1 MPENQP
7 PESDPFADLY
17 GRLPD
22 PRTGARSSRESAP
35 QTDAAPP
42 SRRAAREARRA
53 ATEATPVTASDQ
65 AARAADD
72 SAAATSRAEAPR
84 QTASL
89 PAASAPAPAPRA
101 AEEQQGTRWGE
112 PSSLPGAAASSTAS
126 ERSPLPAGRSD
137 DAPGPRR
144 SGDTVPGPRRTSA
157 PTASGTPGA
166 AQPVR
171 EEASRAQ
178 AAAAAG
184 PRSVAPSSSDD
195 ALDARSAPASPN
207 AHPPRNAQ
215 PFRDA
220 QPIRD
225 TQSAV
230 WQAAARRAEAPSSAD
245 APRAAETPSSADAPR
260 SAETPRSSET
270 RPADTPRPAG
280 ANARRTEPSHDREP
294 VLVGAGAAAGTTA
307 PEASRSS
314 AASGSLEDLFTG
326 ETTTQQI
333 GWAPQKP
340 PKRRRSVGRW
350 IALAIV
356 LVLVGGVA
364 GGGIALWNTYGERV
378 QAFLGNGESL
388 EYEAGQATGEAR
400 VTIVS
405 GDTGQSVS
413 PKLFEAGVT
422 KASNSLYK
430 YMVDNAVGFTFQPGV
445 YKLQQQMTSA
455 AVLAALKDPASRLD
469 NSVQLRE
476 GLTLKQSLDIISE
489 QTSIPRADLDAA
501 VATPSTYG
509 VTASTLEGWIF
520 PATYDFDDGVTAPQV
535 IDRMVKRTIESLD
548 KAGVAPDDRERVLTI
563 ASIIER
569 EARSSEDFYKVS
581 RVIENRLQPDN
592 TETHGLLQMDSTA
605 QYGANELDA
614 GSSSSSANAL
624 NGDNPYN
631 TYKYPGL
638 PVGPIANAGDLAID
652 AAMHPV
658 DGPWYYFTTVNL
670 KTGETVFSTTYAD
683 QEKAVAQFQQWCR
696 ENPNGGC

>member
-7 PESDPFADLY
+7 PENDPFADLY

-22 PRTGARSSRESAP
+22 PRTGARSSRRAAASGEN
-35 QTDAAPP
+35 APP

-53 ATEATPVTASDQ
+53 ATEATPTISPEQ
-65 AARAADD
+65 AAEVAP
-72 SAAATSRAEAPR
+72 SVPAERGAE
-84 QTASL
+84 
-89 PAASAPAPAPRA
+89 PAPAPRVA
-101 AEEQQGTRWGE
+101 DAQ
-112 PSSLPGAAASSTAS
+112 PPLDPAASSERPRAFPVEPADAPRSGSTPAPRSAAEQSAARAEEHAPARRADHPSSQTTRDTAA
-126 ERSPLPAGRSD
+126 AGGRD
-137 DAPGPRR
+137 EAAPGPRR
-144 SGDTVPGPRRTSA
+144 NGASAAASTAATEPAVAGRASRAVRDQAPRTTSA
-157 PTASGTPGA
+157 QNTPSGAA
-166 AQPVR
+166 AQP
-171 EEASRAQ
+171 A
-178 AAAAAG
+178 
-184 PRSVAPSSSDD
+184 
-195 ALDARSAPASPN
+195 
-207 AHPPRNAQ
+207 
-215 PFRDA
+215 
-220 QPIRD
+220 RD
-225 TQSAV
+225 TQSAA
-230 WQAAARRAEAPSSAD
+230 WQAAARR
-245 APRAAETPSSADAPR
+245 ADAPR
-260 SAETPRSSET
+260 SAETPHAPSSS
-270 RPADTPRPAG
+270 
-280 ANARRTEPSHDREP
+280 RRTEPARDREP
-294 VLVGAGAAAGTTA
+294 ALVGPGAAAAASAA
-307 PEASRSS
+307 PGA
-314 AASGSLEDLFTG
+314 AASGSLEELFTG

-340 PKRRRSVGRW
+340 PKRRRHVGRW

-356 LVLVGGVA
+356 LILVGGVA
-364 GGGIALWNTYGERV
+364 GGGFALWNTYGERI

-388 EYEAGQATGEAR
+388 DYQAGQATGEAR

-445 YKLQQQMTSA
+445 YKLQQQMTSE
-455 AVLAALKDPASRLD
+455 AVIAALRDPANRLD

-489 QTSIPRADLDAA
+489 QTGIARADLDAA
-501 VATPSTYG
+501 VATPATYG
-509 VTASTLEGWIF
+509 VSAPTLEGWIF
-520 PATYDFDDGVTAPQV
+520 PATYDFDDGVTASQV

-548 KAGVAPDDRERVLTI
+548 KAGVAPNDRERILTI

-614 GSSSSSANAL
+614 GASSSSANAL
-624 NGDNPYN
+624 NSDNPYN

-670 KTGETVFSTTYAD
+670 STGETVFSTTYAD

>member
-7 PESDPFADLY
+7 PENDPFADLY

-53 ATEATPVTASDQ
+53 ATEATPIIGSEQ
-65 AARAADD
+65 AARAADE
-72 SAAATSRAEAPR
+72 STTPSAEAPR
-84 QTASL
+84 PAESL
-89 PAASAPAPAPRA
+89 PAAAAPAPAPRA
-101 AEEQQGTRWGE
+101 ADEQQAARRIE
-112 PSSLPGAAASSTAS
+112 PSSSPRAAASSIPS
-126 ERSPLPAGRSD
+126 ERSAPAARRSE

-144 SGDTVPGPRRTSA
+144 AGDTAPGPRRTGVPA
-157 PTASGTPGA
+157 ASGTPSD

-171 EEASRAQ
+171 
-178 AAAAAG
+178 
-184 PRSVAPSSSDD
+184 
-195 ALDARSAPASPN
+195 
-207 AHPPRNAQ
+207 
-215 PFRDA
+215 
-220 QPIRD
+220 D
-225 TQSAV
+225 TQSGA
-230 WQAAARRAEAPSSAD
+230 WQAAARRAD
-245 APRAAETPSSADAPR
+245 APRAADAPR
-260 SAETPRSSET
+260 S
-270 RPADTPRPAG
+270 G
-280 ANARRTEPSHDREP
+280 ANARRTEPSRDREP
-294 VLVGAGAAAGTTA
+294 VLVGAGAGAAAATA
-307 PEASRSS
+307 SGSG

-356 LVLVGGVA
+356 LILVGGVA
-364 GGGIALWNTYGERV
+364 GGGIALWNTYGDRV

-400 VTIVS
+400 VTIVD

-445 YKLQQQMTSA
+445 YKLQQQMTSE
-455 AVLAALKDPASRLD
+455 AVLAALKDPANRLD

-509 VTASTLEGWIF
+509 VTAPTLEGWIF
-520 PATYDFDDGVTAPQV
+520 PATYDFDDGVTAQQV

-548 KAGVAPDDRERVLTI
+548 KAGVAPDDRERILTI

-670 KTGETVFSTTYAD
+670 STGETVFSTTYAD

>member
-22 PRTGARSSRESAP
+22 PRNGARASRRSASEA
-35 QTDAAPP
+35 DAAPP

-53 ATEATPVTASDQ
+53 ATESTPIISSDDVSG
-65 AARAADD
+65 AAAAPT
-72 SAAATSRAEAPR
+72 SAAEPPPAPHATESTAPR
-84 QTASL
+84 TADSSQV
-89 PAASAPAPAPRA
+89 PGSAAPASAPRADAEPVSPLRSDAPSARRTDDHSGPQRSRVDPAP
-101 AEEQQGTRWGE
+101 
-112 PSSLPGAAASSTAS
+112 S
-126 ERSPLPAGRSD
+126 
-137 DAPGPRR
+137 PRR
-144 SGDTVPGPRRTSA
+144 SDVDPVPGPRRT
-157 PTASGTPGA
+157 GTPDA
-166 AQPVR
+166 A
-171 EEASRAQ
+171 ST
-178 AAAAAG
+178 
-184 PRSVAPSSSDD
+184 
-195 ALDARSAPASPN
+195 PAVSTP
-207 AHPPRNAQ
+207 AHPT
-215 PFRDA
+215 
-220 QPIRD
+220 RD
-225 TQSAV
+225 TQSAA
-230 WQAAARRAEAPSSAD
+230 WQAAARRADTPRSTET
-245 APRAAETPSSADAPR
+245 PRAASDS
-260 SAETPRSSET
+260 
-270 RPADTPRPAG
+270 
-280 ANARRTEPSHDREP
+280 RRTAPARDREP
-294 VLVGAGAAAGTTA
+294 ALVGAGGLAAAPGSSA
-307 PEASRSS
+307 PGS

-326 ETTTQQI
+326 ETTTPQI
-333 GWAPQKP
+333 GWTAPKP
-340 PKRRRSVGRW
+340 PKRRRRVGRW
-350 IALAIV
+350 IALVIV
-356 LVLVGGVA
+356 LLLVGGVA

-388 EYEAGQATGEAR
+388 EYDAGQATGEAR

-430 YMVDNAVGFTFQPGV
+430 YMVDNAVAFTFQPGV
-445 YKLQQQMTSA
+445 YKLQQQMTSE
-455 AVLAALKDPASRLD
+455 AVLTALRDPANRLD

-476 GLTLKQSLDIISE
+476 GLTLTQSLDIISE

-520 PATYDFDDGVTAPQV
+520 PATYDFDDGVTAQQV
-535 IDRMVKRTIESLD
+535 IDRMVKRTVESLD
-548 KAGVAPDDRERVLTI
+548 KAGVAPTDRERVLTI

-614 GSSSSSANAL
+614 GSSSSSENAL
-624 NGDNPYN
+624 TSDNPYN

-670 KTGETVFSTTYAD
+670 STGETVFSTTYAD

-696 ENPNGGC
+696 DNPNGGC

>member
-1 MPENQP
+1 MPENQS
-7 PESDPFADLY
+7 PENDPFADLY

-22 PRTGARSSRESAP
+22 PRTGARTSGEPAP

-53 ATEATPVTASDQ
+53 ATEATPIIGSEQ

-72 SAAATSRAEAPR
+72 SAATAPRAEAARP
-84 QTASL
+84 TESL
-89 PAASAPAPAPRA
+89 PAAQASAAAPAPAPRA
-101 AEEQQGTRWGE
+101 ADEQQGARRVE
-112 PSSLPGAAASSTAS
+112 PSSSPGASASSIAS
-126 ERSPLPAGRSD
+126 ERSASAPRRSE

-144 SGDTVPGPRRTSA
+144 GGDDIVPSLGRTGA
-157 PTASGTPGA
+157 PVASGTPA
-166 AQPVR
+166 AGQPVR
-171 EEASRAQ
+171 AEASRAQ
-178 AAAAAG
+178 SAA
-184 PRSVAPSSSDD
+184 
-195 ALDARSAPASPN
+195 
-207 AHPPRNAQ
+207 
-215 PFRDA
+215 
-220 QPIRD
+220 
-225 TQSAV
+225 
-230 WQAAARRAEAPSSAD
+230 WQAAARRADAPRPAQTSRSAD
-245 APRAAETPSSADAPR
+245 APHPE
-260 SAETPRSSET
+260 
-270 RPADTPRPAG
+270 
-280 ANARRTEPSHDREP
+280 ANARRTEPSRDREP
-294 VLVGAGAAAGTTA
+294 VLVGAGAGAA
-307 PEASRSS
+307 ASAASGS
-314 AASGSLEDLFTG
+314 GAASGSLEDLFTG

-356 LVLVGGVA
+356 LILVGGVA
-364 GGGIALWNTYGERV
+364 GGGIALWNTYGDRV

-400 VTIVS
+400 VTIVA

-445 YKLQQQMTSA
+445 YKLQQQMSSE
-455 AVLAALKDPASRLD
+455 AVLTALKDPANRLD

-520 PATYDFDDGVTAPQV
+520 PATYDFDEGVTAQQV
-535 IDRMVKRTIESLD
+535 IDRMVTRTIESLD
-548 KAGVAPDDRERVLTI
+548 KAGVAPDDRERILTI

-670 KTGETVFSTTYAD
+670 STGETVFSTTYAD

>member
-1 MPENQP
+1 MPENQH
-7 PESDPFADLY
+7 PENDPFADLY

-22 PRTGARSSRESAP
+22 PRTGTRSARLPGGE
-35 QTDAAPP
+35 DAAPP

-53 ATEATPVTASDQ
+53 ATETTPTVSAEQAVEGASTAPADRGAEATATPRVADAPPPLEPAAPAEHPTAFPAEPSGASRPGSTPAPRSAAEQ
-65 AARAADD
+65 AAGRESAPARRTDSPSPQTPRA
-72 SAAATSRAEAPR
+72 
-84 QTASL
+84 
-89 PAASAPAPAPRA
+89 AASA
-101 AEEQQGTRWGE
+101 G
-112 PSSLPGAAASSTAS
+112 
-126 ERSPLPAGRSD
+126 GRD
-137 DAPGPRR
+137 EAAPGPRR
-144 SGDTVPGPRRTSA
+144 SGAPAAASATAPESAVSDRAARTVRDQATRTTSA
-157 PTASGTPGA
+157 QSTPSPPSGA
-166 AQPVR
+166 AQP
-171 EEASRAQ
+171 A
-178 AAAAAG
+178 
-184 PRSVAPSSSDD
+184 
-195 ALDARSAPASPN
+195 
-207 AHPPRNAQ
+207 
-215 PFRDA
+215 
-220 QPIRD
+220 RD
-225 TQSAV
+225 TQSAA
-230 WQAAARRAEAPSSAD
+230 WQAAARRA
-245 APRAAETPSSADAPR
+245 DAPR
-260 SAETPRSSET
+260 SGSES
-270 RPADTPRPAG
+270 
-280 ANARRTEPSHDREP
+280 RRDEPSRDREP
-294 VLVGAGAAAGTTA
+294 ALVGAGAGTAAA
-307 PEASRSS
+307 ASATPRST
-314 AASGSLEDLFTG
+314 ASGSLEDLFTG

-340 PKRRRSVGRW
+340 PKRRRGGGRW

-356 LVLVGGVA
+356 LILVGGVA
-364 GGGIALWNTYGERV
+364 GGGFALWNTYGERI
-378 QAFLGNGESL
+378 QAFLGNGEPL

-422 KASNSLYK
+422 KATNSLYK

-445 YKLQQQMTSA
+445 YKLQQQMTSE
-455 AVLAALKDPASRLD
+455 AVIAALRDPANRLD

-476 GLTLKQSLDIISE
+476 GLTLTQSLDIISE
-489 QTSIPRADLDAA
+489 QAGIARADLDAA

-509 VTASTLEGWIF
+509 VSASTLEGWIF

-548 KAGVAPDDRERVLTI
+548 KAGVAPNDRERILTI

-614 GSSSSSANAL
+614 GASSSSANAL
-624 NGDNPYN
+624 NSDNPYN

-670 KTGETVFSTTYAD
+670 STGETVFSTTYAD

>member
-7 PESDPFADLY
+7 PDNDPFADLY

-22 PRTGARSSRESAP
+22 PRTGARSSPRSSGDKQA
-35 QTDAAPP
+35 TPP

-53 ATEATPVTASDQ
+53 ATEATPIVSSEQ
-65 AARAADD
+65 S
-72 SAAATSRAEAPR
+72 SAAMPTEPGTAAPR
-84 QTASL
+84 GAVTPQTSDEGVDLGRRAD
-89 PAASAPAPAPRA
+89 APAERPAQAAPRA
-101 AEEQQGTRWGE
+101 ATAPSTPRAAEPLRRADAEAPQG
-112 PSSLPGAAASSTAS
+112 PASA
-126 ERSPLPAGRSD
+126 RRSD
-137 DAPGPRR
+137 ETPGPRR
-144 SGDTVPGPRRTSA
+144 TGERPAPAARRVDDDVPGPRRTGSTAATSA
-157 PTASGTPGA
+157 A
-166 AQPVR
+166 VD
-171 EEASRAQ
+171 
-178 AAAAAG
+178 AG
-184 PRSVAPSSSDD
+184 SA
-195 ALDARSAPASPN
+195 APASRQN
-207 AHPPRNAQ
+207 ASGSRSSAPQ
-215 PFRDA
+215 PT
-220 QPIRD
+220 RD
-225 TQSAV
+225 TQSAA
-230 WQAAARRAEAPSSAD
+230 WQAAARRAD
-245 APRAAETPSSADAPR
+245 APAARSAADSRPASEPRRSEPAR
-260 SAETPRSSET
+260 SAE
-270 RPADTPRPAG
+270 PAR
-280 ANARRTEPSHDREP
+280 DREP
-294 VLVGAGAAAGTTA
+294 VLVGAGAGTAAA
-307 PEASRSS
+307 ASATPGS

-326 ETTTQQI
+326 QTTTQQI

-340 PKRRRSVGRW
+340 PKRRRGVGRW
-350 IALAIV
+350 IALAVV
-356 LVLVGGVA
+356 LLLVGGVA
-364 GGGIALWNTYGERV
+364 GGGFALWNTYGERI

-388 EYEAGQATGEAR
+388 DYEAGQATGEAR

-405 GDTGQSVS
+405 GDTGASVS

-430 YMVDNAVGFTFQPGV
+430 YMVDNAVAFTFQPGV
-445 YKLQQQMTSA
+445 YKLQQQMTSE
-455 AVLAALKDPASRLD
+455 AVLAALRDPASRLD

-476 GLTLKQSLDIISE
+476 GLTMKQSLDIISE
-489 QTSIPRADLDAA
+489 QTGIARADLDAA
-501 VATPSTYG
+501 VANPAAYG
-509 VTASTLEGWIF
+509 VSASTLEGWIF
-520 PATYDFDDGVTAPQV
+520 PATYDFDDGVSAQQV

-614 GSSSSSANAL
+614 GASSSSANAL
-624 NGDNPYN
+624 ESDNPYN

-670 KTGETVFSTTYAD
+670 STGETVFSTSYDD
-683 QEKAVAQFQQWCR
+683 QLKAVAQFQQWCR

>member
-1 MPENQP
+1 MPENQH
-7 PESDPFADLY
+7 PENDPFADLY

-22 PRTGARSSRESAP
+22 PRTGTRSSRLPGGE
-35 QTDAAPP
+35 DAAPP

-53 ATEATPVTASDQ
+53 ATEATPTVSAEQ
-65 AARAADD
+65 AAEGASTAPADRGAE
-72 SAAATSRAEAPR
+72 STATPR
-84 QTASL
+84 VADAQPPL
-89 PAASAPAPAPRA
+89 EPAAPAEHPTAFPAEPSGAWRSGSTPAPRA
-101 AEEQQGTRWGE
+101 AAEQAAGRESAPARRTDS
-112 PSSLPGAAASSTAS
+112 PSPQTPRDAAS
-126 ERSPLPAGRSD
+126 AGSRAEA
-137 DAPGPRR
+137 APGPRR
-144 SGDTVPGPRRTSA
+144 SGAPVAASATVPESASSDRATRAVRDQAPRTTSA
-157 PTASGTPGA
+157 QST
-166 AQPVR
+166 
-171 EEASRAQ
+171 
-178 AAAAAG
+178 
-184 PRSVAPSSSDD
+184 PSSPSG
-195 ALDARSAPASPN
+195 AMQPA
-207 AHPPRNAQ
+207 
-215 PFRDA
+215 
-220 QPIRD
+220 RD
-225 TQSAV
+225 TQSAA
-230 WQAAARRAEAPSSAD
+230 WQAAARRA
-245 APRAAETPSSADAPR
+245 DAPR
-260 SAETPRSSET
+260 SGSES
-270 RPADTPRPAG
+270 
-280 ANARRTEPSHDREP
+280 RRNEPSRDREP
-294 VLVGAGAAAGTTA
+294 ALVGAGAGTAAA
-307 PEASRSS
+307 ASATPRST
-314 AASGSLEDLFTG
+314 ASGSLEDLFTG

-340 PKRRRSVGRW
+340 PKRRRGGGRW

-356 LVLVGGVA
+356 LILVGGVA
-364 GGGIALWNTYGERV
+364 GGGFALWNTYGERI
-378 QAFLGNGESL
+378 QAFLGNGEPL

-422 KASNSLYK
+422 KATNSLYK

-445 YKLQQQMTSA
+445 YKLQQQMTSE
-455 AVLAALKDPASRLD
+455 AVIAALRDPANRLD

-476 GLTLKQSLDIISE
+476 GLTLTQSLDIISE
-489 QTSIPRADLDAA
+489 QVGIARADLDAA

-509 VTASTLEGWIF
+509 VSASTLEGWIF
-520 PATYDFDDGVTAPQV
+520 PATYDFDDGVTAPQI

-548 KAGVAPDDRERVLTI
+548 KAGVAPNDRERILTI

-614 GSSSSSANAL
+614 GASSSSANAL
-624 NGDNPYN
+624 NSDNPYN

-670 KTGETVFSTTYAD
+670 STGETVFSTTYAD